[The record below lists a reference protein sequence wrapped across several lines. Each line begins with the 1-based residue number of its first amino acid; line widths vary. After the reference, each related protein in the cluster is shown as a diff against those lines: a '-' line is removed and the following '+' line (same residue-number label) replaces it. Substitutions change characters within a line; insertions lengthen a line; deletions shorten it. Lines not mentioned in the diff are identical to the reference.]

1 MCPGE
6 IATSCTAVPCPI
18 CHMCQVRVDDAE
30 LLTEWQ
36 RRNAEFKQRKK
47 IAGAMGAA
55 DKAQRMKAFQ
65 MRLRVG
71 KSAAAEA
78 AAAAAASTT
87 DGAAAGD
94 EVNTFAGSALTV
106 HAMKPAFAGM
116 IKPHRLLQLHYTGCS
131 SVSGSGLAD
140 AELILTMSVWL
151 WTC

>member
-1 MCPGE
+1 M
-6 IATSCTAVPCPI
+6 
-18 CHMCQVRVDDAE
+18 DDAE

-78 AAAAAASTT
+78 AAAATAPKA
-87 DGAAAGD
+87 DGEAAGD
-94 EVNTFAGSALTV
+94 QVTLHPNIYIVKDKMISIFSRCRNVLSLRITLEE
-106 HAMKPAFAGM
+106 PA
-116 IKPHRLLQLHYTGCS
+116 
-131 SVSGSGLAD
+131 VSGVFLPAHAVTSPAVTYPLVA
-140 AELILTMSVWL
+140 AH
-151 WTC
+151 